1 MLQLPVLVL
10 QMLQFLGFSAVHP
23 TVLRF
28 PTVIGLLRDAVLPT
42 QLRCGQP
49 SLSLLQDRDHLF
61 FTMPCPLHLRFS
73 LPGFWRNSH
82 STWHTFRGLGHYHKT
97 RERICELCSKLGGSN
112 GFVYDSNESRLF
124 QVTCACPDIMRS
136 SEGLI
141 HE

>member
-82 STWHTFRGLGHYHKT
+82 STWHTFRGLGH
-97 RERICELCSKLGGSN
+97 REELEN
-112 GFVYDSNESRLF
+112 GRRFRLQDAF
-124 QVTCACPDIMRS
+124 HDYFAGT
-136 SEGLI
+136 
-141 HE
+141 